1 MATET
6 GVGVV
11 RPLFWLFPDDPK
23 LANEGSSW
31 MFGDA
36 LLVSPV
42 VTQGETEH
50 SLYLPAGTWYD
61 YFHGTKIEGGKTINY
76 EVDPDTWDD
85 IPLFVRAGS
94 ILASQPP
101 QDYTGQQP
109 VPEIVLDVF
118 ASAQT
123 ARFVYYD
130 DDGATYAYEQGK
142 YYRQS
147 VQASTSGQTI
157 RLSFEKPNGS
167 FHLPLRFYL
176 IHMHGT
182 RPATS
187 VFLNGN
193 PLSKVSASRLDMAVD
208 GTLWAASEDKFGAV
222 TTIRIPAQ
230 QASSLE
236 VR

>member
-1 MATET
+1 
-6 GVGVV
+6 V

-42 VTQGETEH
+42 VTPAETEH
-50 SLYLPAGTWYD
+50 SVYLPEGTWYD
-61 YFHGTKIEGGKTINY
+61 YFHGTKFEGAKTISYAVN
-76 EVDPDTWDD
+76 PNTWED

-109 VPEIVLDVF
+109 VPEVTLDVF
-118 ASAQT
+118 PT
-123 ARFVYYD
+123 ARQAKFVYYD
-130 DDGATYAYEQGK
+130 DDGDTYAYEQGK

-147 VQASTSGQTI
+147 VQASTSGQTT
-157 RLSFEKPNGS
+157 RLSLGKPSGS
-167 FHLPLRFYL
+167 FHSPLRTYL

-187 VFLNGN
+187 VLLNGKR
-193 PLSKVSASRLDMAVD
+193 LSQVKASELDTAAG
-208 GTLWAASEDKFGAV
+208 GTLWTAGEDKFGPV

-230 QASSLE
+230 QASNIEL
-236 VR
+236 R